1 MDDISDRTGRFFG
14 GYAEQFDE
22 IYALQRQRGI
32 LGWLNRRL
40 RASMLLRYE
49 RTFDALRPLEGRSV
63 LDIGCGS
70 GRYVGTSLA
79 RGAARVVGIDL
90 SEEMLELA
98 RRAISRTEAFVGKAN
113 FVCDDFL
120 THTFDE
126 RYDYG
131 IVMGVMDYIEDAAE
145 FVGKLSQVI
154 RGKAALS
161 FPVAESIWALQRKI
175 RYRLRKC
182 PLYFYERDQLERLL
196 AASPFATWSIS
207 RIRRDYF
214 VVVSH

>member
-1 MDDISDRTGRFFG
+1 VYDSSEKAGRFFG

-22 IYALQRQRGI
+22 IYALQKQRGI

-49 RTFDALRPLEGRSV
+49 GTFDALSPMEGRSV
-63 LDIGCGS
+63 LDVGCGS

-79 RGAARVVGIDL
+79 HGASRVVGIDL
-90 SEEMLELA
+90 SEEMLVLA
-98 RRAISRTEAFVGKAN
+98 KQAIKRTKAFEGKAH
-113 FVCDDFL
+113 FVCGDFL

-126 RYDYG
+126 QYDYG
-131 IVMGVMDYIEDAAE
+131 VVMGVMDYIDDPAV

-154 RGKAALS
+154 RCKAALS
-161 FPVAESIWALQRKI
+161 FPVAESLWTLQRKI
-175 RYRLRKC
+175 RYRLRNC
-182 PLYFYERDQLERLL
+182 PLYFYRRDQLERLL
-196 AASPFATWSIS
+196 ADSPFATWSIS